1 MIRKDSFPL
10 KKLKLYYTPEKLTMQ
25 GGTIESAIFENKKL
39 LEYKLKFPK
48 DFDFPPGFHKIEE
61 NDTDNGYML
70 VISQNNSDKNEM
82 IFTGISS
89 NLYSTLMSKG
99 INREKIKKTHEFRFQ
114 ILLEQQSIIS
124 LVSVLETFIKSVQDD
139 FNQSPIVNHNFEK
152 IRKRLKKCEIII
164 QDLELLND
172 RTIYKR
178 TEEII
183 NYSFYLRNLFVHNGG
198 IVDKY
203 FCKQNQIDEDKIGKL
218 IRINYNDFVVIRQWI
233 SVFIQ
238 EVCRVI
244 EGYEDVWTDY
254 LLSTGILLSSP
265 TLILKLEDGT
275 DFEIVLKDGVEL
287 IGEYEDEDLPT
298 DVKNFINKD
307 DD

>member
-1 MIRKDSFPL
+1 MIRKYPFPL
-10 KKLKLYYTPEKLTMQ
+10 KKLKLYYTPEKLTME
-25 GGTIESAIFENKKL
+25 GGTIDSAIFENKKL

-48 DFDFPPGFHKIEE
+48 DFDFPPGFHKNE
-61 NDTDNGYML
+61 NNDADDGYTL
-70 VISQNNSDKNEM
+70 FISQNHSDKNEM

-89 NLYSTLMSKG
+89 NLYSALMSND
-99 INREKIKKTHEFRFQ
+99 IDMENIRKTHELRFQ

-139 FNQSPIVNHNFEK
+139 FNQSSIVNHNFNK
-152 IRKRLKKCEIII
+152 IRKRLKKCGIII
-164 QDLELLND
+164 QDLEFLND

-203 FCKQNQIDEDKIGKL
+203 FCELNQIEQDKIGKL
-218 IRINYNDFVVIRQWI
+218 IRINYDDYNTVRQWI
-233 SVFIQ
+233 SFFIQ

-244 EGYEDVWTDY
+244 EGYDKVWTDY
-254 LLSTGILLSSP
+254 LLSTGIILSYP

-275 DFEIVLKDGVEL
+275 DFEIVLQEGIEL
-287 IGEYEDEDLPT
+287 IGEYEDENGKTTNDE
-298 DVKNFINKD
+298 KSE
-307 DD
+307 